1 MGCGTAV
8 IGPSEGQGVVSG
20 ERRPGRDLAVALFV
34 TTTASLPVFLVG
46 TLAVEIRHSLH
57 FGTSALGL
65 AVSLYYVGAAA
76 GSVPLS
82 RLTERVGGVR
92 VMRVASVVD
101 ALLLVAIAAFA
112 SSWPVLLALLVP
124 CGVASA
130 AVAPATNLFL
140 ARRTPDGRQGLAFG
154 TKQAAVP
161 LASLLGGLA
170 VPAVALTLGWRWA
183 FVIAGVLACL
193 ASTTVPAPRVPISE
207 RRRSHRGDDRSVRS
221 VPLVVLAAGLGLGMF
236 AAGGLTAFLVS
247 SAVADGFGKG
257 AAGLVAAGAGGAA
270 VVVRVATGALADRRG
285 GRHFP
290 VVAAMLACGAVGYA
304 LLALSAGTTA
314 HWLLVPAA
322 VLALGAGWG
331 WNGLFNFAVV
341 RSHRHAPA
349 RATGITQVGGRLGG
363 VLGPLS
369 VGFLASHSSYT
380 VAWTVTA
387 VAALVGAA
395 TVLLGR
401 QLLVTSN
408 AARAA

>member
-1 MGCGTAV
+1 M
-8 IGPSEGQGVVSG
+8 IGYAIRRRASGRGPQPVRDLGVV
-20 ERRPGRDLAVALFV
+20 VFV

-46 TLAVEIRHSLH
+46 TLAVEIRHTLH

-65 AVSLYYVGAAA
+65 AVSLYYLGAAG

-92 VMRVASVVD
+92 VMRVASVVE
-101 ALLLVAIAAFA
+101 AFLLVGIAMFA
-112 SSWPVLLALLVP
+112 SSWTGLLSLLLP
-124 CGVASA
+124 CGIASA
-130 AVAPATNLFL
+130 AIAPATNLFL
-140 ARRTPDGRQGLAFG
+140 ARRAPVHRQGLAFG
-154 TKQAAVP
+154 VKQAAVP

-183 FVIAGVLACL
+183 FAIAAALACL
-193 ASTTVPAPRVPISE
+193 ASAVVPAPRAAIA
-207 RRRSHRGDDRSVRS
+207 RRQHGGGGDREGVRT

-236 AAGGLTAFLVS
+236 AASGLAAFLVS
-247 SAVADGFGKG
+247 AAVADGFGKA
-257 AAGLVAAGAGGAA
+257 AAGLVAAGAGAAA
-270 VVVRVATGALADRRG
+270 VIVRIATGELADRRG

-290 VVAAMLACGAVGYA
+290 VVAAMLAAGAVGYA
-304 LLALSAGTTA
+304 LLALGSGTPA
-314 HWLLVPAA
+314 HWLLVPAS

-369 VGFLASHSSYT
+369 IGFLVAHSSYT
-380 VAWTVTA
+380 VAWAATA
-387 VAALVGAA
+387 VAAIAGAA
-395 TVLLGR
+395 TMLVGRHLLRGSA
-401 QLLVTSN
+401 VTPAS
-408 AARAA
+408 